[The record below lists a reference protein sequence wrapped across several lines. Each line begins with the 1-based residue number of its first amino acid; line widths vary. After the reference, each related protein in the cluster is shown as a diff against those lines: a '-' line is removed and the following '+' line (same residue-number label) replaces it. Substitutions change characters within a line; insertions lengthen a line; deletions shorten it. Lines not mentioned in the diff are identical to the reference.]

1 MLPLTGGGS
10 LTRAPSRLES
20 GLAATSPVER
30 KDEDDELTSFSLTPS
45 LSLVLVGAPSLVASL
60 SEAMVPRR
68 TVDELIRELTSLP
81 PNLPERR
88 LKDEEE
94 EEGALALAMG
104 LVILREGDG
113 GERTPAT
120 VLSFEVSTAT
130 RVDLLEAPPGSRISA
145 VVVEGF
151 WSSRENTDEMEA
163 WLFSL

>member
-1 MLPLTGGGS
+1 MLPLTGGS

-30 KDEDDELTSFSLTPS
+30 KDDDDDELTSFSLTPS

-88 LKDEEE
+88 LKEEE

-120 VLSFEVSTAT
+120 VRSFEVSTAT

-145 VVVEGF
+145 VVVDGF